1 MLGKL
6 LKYEFRATARVFL
19 PMYVLLLVMSAV
31 ARLVYGAQMNEA
43 KGTLLN
49 ILTVVV
55 TVAVIGLV
63 FAVAVVTL
71 LLICRRFWNNLL
83 GREGYLMNV
92 LPVTSA
98 AHVWAKLIAAAVWT
112 VASAAVSIAA
122 LYIMLSGFG
131 QNVGFSDLWEL
142 LRTLREVL
150 QSYGIA
156 GQVNLLVTQIIV
168 FILLSLLS
176 SVLKIYASMTVGQ
189 LANKHRIWASVG
201 AYFGIGI
208 AESILFSRLILLRAL
223 HYTGAKPDF
232 GLRVEMDLQSV
243 ESFEDFCGILPA
255 INTELVWMLGL
266 TLIVCAAL
274 FFVTQWLLKKHLN
287 LQ

>member
-55 TVAVIGLV
+55 TVAVIGLL

-150 QSYGIA
+150 QSCGIA
-156 GQVNLLVTQIIV
+156 GQADLLVTQIIV

>member
-43 KGTLLN
+43 QGTLLN

>member
-156 GQVNLLVTQIIV
+156 GQADLLVTQIIV

>member
-6 LKYEFRATARVFL
+6 LKYEFRATGRVFL
-19 PMYVLLLVMSAV
+19 PMYALLLVMSFF
-31 ARLVYGAQMNEA
+31 ARLIYGAQMTQA
-43 KGTLLN
+43 QGTLLT

-55 TVAVIGLV
+55 TIAVIGLLV
-63 FAVAVVTL
+63 AVAVVTL

-112 VASAAVSIAA
+112 VASTLCCAAA
-122 LYIMLSGFG
+122 LFIMLSRFSEAGGFRE
-131 QNVGFSDLWEL
+131 FTET
-142 LRTLREVL
+142 LRAFREVL
-150 QSYGIA
+150 REHGVA
-156 GQVNLLVTQIIV
+156 GQADLLLAQVIA

-176 SVLKIYASMTVGQ
+176 YVLKIYAAMSIGQ

-208 AESILFSRLILLRAL
+208 LQSILFSRVFMLRIA
-223 HYTGAKPDF
+223 HYSGAKL
-232 GLRVEMDLQSV
+232 GGGMQLEMSGEGFKV
-243 ESFEDFCGILPA
+243 FEDIRTALPA
-255 INTELVWMLGL
+255 INGELLWVLL
-266 TLIVCAAL
+266 LNLVFCAAL
-274 FFVTQWLLKKHLN
+274 FIVTERLLNKRLN

>member
-19 PMYVLLLVMSAV
+19 PMYVLLLVMSVV
-31 ARLVYGAQMNEA
+31 ARLIYGAQMTQA
-43 KGTLLN
+43 QGTLLN

-55 TVAVIGLV
+55 TVAVIGLLV
-63 FAVAVVTL
+63 AVAVVTL

-92 LPVTSA
+92 LPVSTA

-112 VASAAVSIAA
+112 IASAVFCVAA
-122 LYIMLSGFG
+122 LYIMLSRLAE
-131 QNVGFSDLWEL
+131 VGSFRELWETARAL
-142 LRTLREVL
+142 WDILRE
-150 QSYGIA
+150 YGVA
-156 GQVNLLVTQIIV
+156 GQAGVLIGETVACILLTLLVD
-168 FILLSLLS
+168 
-176 SVLKIYASMTVGQ
+176 VLKIYASMSIGQ

-208 AESILFSRLILLRAL
+208 AQSIIVSRILMLRAI
-223 HYTGAKPDF
+223 HYSGAKLGT
-232 GLRVEMDLQSV
+232 GLHVEISGEALEVFD
-243 ESFEDFCGILPA
+243 DIRTALPA
-255 INTELVWMLGL
+255 INTELIWMLL
-266 TLIVCAAL
+266 VNLAFSVAL
-274 FFVTQWLLKKHLN
+274 FIVTERLLKKRLN